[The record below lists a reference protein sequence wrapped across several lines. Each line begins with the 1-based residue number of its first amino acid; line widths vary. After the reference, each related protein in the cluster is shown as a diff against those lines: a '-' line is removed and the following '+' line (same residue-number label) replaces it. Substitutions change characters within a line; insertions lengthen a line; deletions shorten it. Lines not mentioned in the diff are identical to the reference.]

1 MTNPA
6 RRAPTPT
13 PRAAA
18 ARHARLLLLSA
29 ALALCC
35 AACAAG
41 ARDPAATL
49 PRAGATA
56 VPYPVLLAASNER
69 RAGAA
74 ANWVAL
80 AGEKDPPPLPELQSV
95 TSTVRALPAN
105 VPAAL
110 RLPLVELGGEA
121 GIDPEEATRESLR
134 RFIAGAR
141 DLLGV
146 DPEDLSLVET
156 QTEAGG
162 ARLVRYLQK
171 PFPHPLR
178 NGFGLV
184 EIRFAPDR
192 RVLSLASTAVP
203 DTARIAAAL
212 AALRPN
218 LIPAADLPARLALR
232 SFNYSAQSVT
242 QTFTLAAGDSIDL
255 RELVVFPV
263 RRDDSAAAI
272 EFHLAWEAI
281 VGRGGTN
288 LLVHIDAVTGE
299 IISAAPTA
307 KTPRPAPAATP
318 TPSLT
323 PTATPPAASP
333 ARPSPPPPS
342 TTPAPARPAT
352 PTPAPTA
359 PSATPTP
366 ARPNTP

>member
-1 MTNPA
+1 
-6 RRAPTPT
+6 
-13 PRAAA
+13 
-18 ARHARLLLLSA
+18 
-29 ALALCC
+29 
-35 AACAAG
+35 
-41 ARDPAATL
+41 
-49 PRAGATA
+49 
-56 VPYPVLLAASNER
+56 
-69 RAGAA
+69 
-74 ANWVAL
+74 
-80 AGEKDPPPLPELQSV
+80 
-95 TSTVRALPAN
+95 VRALPAA

-110 RLPLVELGGEA
+110 RLPLVELGGDT

-134 RFIAGAR
+134 RFIASAR

-192 RVLSLASTAVP
+192 RVLSLTSTAVP
-203 DTARIAAAL
+203 DTVRIAAAL

-218 LIPAADLPARLALR
+218 LIPAADIPARLALR
-232 SFNYSAQSVT
+232 SFNYPAQSVT
-242 QTFTLAAGDSIDL
+242 QTFTLAAGDLIDV

-263 RRDDSAAAI
+263 RRDDSSAAAI

-299 IISAAPTA
+299 IISAAPTTE
-307 KTPRPAPAATP
+307 TPRPAPAATP

-323 PTATPPAASP
+323 PTATPTPASP
-333 ARPSPPPPS
+333 PRPSSSLPPTAPS
-342 TTPAPARPAT
+342 PARPAT
-352 PTPAPTA
+352 PTPAPT

-366 ARPNTP
+366 ARPNTL